1 MIITVF
7 LVVLIVSLLLG
18 NFLLS
23 LLKPKPAPADY
34 SISPAKPVHLG
45 SVINSNPGQS
55 SLPNKQNILSITN
68 RIDRVEK
75 LLLRANAPKFIG
87 KNLDSTVLGKKM
99 NDFTQFKTS
108 TKVEIE
114 ALKEEVA
121 RLKTELGVKE
131 KKRPGEDFEISDDKL
146 HNLVFRTGANKG

>member
-1 MIITVF
+1 MLITVF

-18 NFLLS
+18 NLLLS
-23 LLKPKPAPADY
+23 LLKPKPAQAGYPAD
-34 SISPAKPVHLG
+34 SAKPKPSSGLFKP
-45 SVINSNPGQS
+45 NSNLS
-55 SLPNKQNILSITN
+55 SPHNKQNISSITN

-99 NDFTQFKTS
+99 NDFTQFKTN

-121 RLKTELGVKE
+121 KLKTELGVKE

-146 HNLVFRTGANKG
+146 HSLVFRSGANKG